1 MSGRIAMAK
10 YGYAGIIDDVDST
23 AGAILGFSE
32 DFLGSSTGKNVKNY
46 MVYFLIHSIAK
57 HDQTTLY

>member
-1 MSGRIAMAK
+1 MAK

-32 DFLGSSTGKNVKNY
+32 DFMGSITGENVKNY
-46 MVYFLIHSIAK
+46 MM
-57 HDQTTLY
+57 